1 VIIDLDIFGVYLPG
15 LMVMAAA
22 AFVLN
27 LVVRRALGAIGFY
40 RLVWHRSLFDLS
52 LFVIFLGGLTVLFQ
66 RYAS

>member
-1 VIIDLDIFGVYLPG
+1 VITDLDIFGVYLPG

-22 AFVLN
+22 AFLLN

-66 RYAS
+66 KYVS